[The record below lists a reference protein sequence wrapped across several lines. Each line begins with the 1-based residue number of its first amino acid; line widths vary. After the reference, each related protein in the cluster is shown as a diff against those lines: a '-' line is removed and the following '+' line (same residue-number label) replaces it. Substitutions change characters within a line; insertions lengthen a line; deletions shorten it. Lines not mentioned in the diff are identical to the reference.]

1 MSEKLYK
8 VIAKIL
14 DVPISE
20 INDESSPETI
30 ENWDSFN
37 SLVLADELESEFNV
51 SFSLEEIIDSAN
63 VSAIKKHAC
72 FIHCKGSFI
81 QKRNS
86 NTAI

>member
-63 VSAIKKHAC
+63 VSAIKKHLKN
-72 FIHCKGSFI
+72 HGVSLDD
-81 QKRNS
+81 
-86 NTAI
+86 

>member
-8 VIAKIL
+8 IIAKIL

-51 SFSLEEIIDSAN
+51 SFSLEEIIDSTN
-63 VSAIKKHAC
+63 VSAIKKHLEN
-72 FIHCKGSFI
+72 HGVSLDD
-81 QKRNS
+81 
-86 NTAI
+86 

>member
-63 VSAIKKHAC
+63 VSAIKKHLEN
-72 FIHCKGSFI
+72 HGVSLDD
-81 QKRNS
+81 
-86 NTAI
+86 